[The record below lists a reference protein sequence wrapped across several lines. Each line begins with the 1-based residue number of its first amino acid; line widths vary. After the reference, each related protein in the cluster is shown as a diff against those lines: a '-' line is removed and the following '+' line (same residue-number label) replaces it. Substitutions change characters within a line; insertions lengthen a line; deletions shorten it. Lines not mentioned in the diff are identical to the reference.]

1 MRIFRGIG
9 AISATLPVIVLLEFT
24 DWRGLFYMAS
34 IGTVLV
40 ALSVFFIVPEN
51 SHQKPNQRLVEQLR
65 GVSDVFS
72 SIFFWRIAVATTV
85 LSASNMAVQTLWAAP
100 WLMDV
105 AGLSRNEIGSPLLIL
120 GLSTMIGF
128 LFWGALPGY
137 WL

>member
-1 MRIFRGIG
+1 MRIFLWWHRCDFR
-9 AISATLPVIVLLEFT
+9 TLPVIFLEFT
-24 DWRGLFYMAS
+24 DWRGLF
-34 IGTVLV
+34 IWH
-40 ALSVFFIVPEN
+40 LSAQSCCIKRVFVVPEK

-128 LFWGALPGY
+128 LIWGALLPG